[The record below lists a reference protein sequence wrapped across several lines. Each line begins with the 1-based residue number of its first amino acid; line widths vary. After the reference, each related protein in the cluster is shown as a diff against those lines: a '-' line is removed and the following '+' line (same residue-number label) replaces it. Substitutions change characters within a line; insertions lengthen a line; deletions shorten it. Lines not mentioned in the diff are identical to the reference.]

1 MSVRNEKPQKR
12 PHACLCTNTWW
23 QMEAMEGVRK
33 LIWKHGLLM
42 QGGLS
47 RGLTNADVV
56 NDGAK
61 LARVRIDGIVNG
73 KPFTVERSTRRRAP
87 VLAAI

>member
-1 MSVRNEKPQKR
+1 MVG
-12 PHACLCTNTWW
+12 L
-23 QMEAMEGVRK
+23 AMDGVRVLSK
-33 LIWKHGLLM
+33 EAWLM

-61 LARVRIDGIVNG
+61 LARVRIEGLVNG

-87 VLAAI
+87 VPAAA